1 MIILLSRLLFE
12 KLYSGRVSTRLITH
26 NFYRKAEREGG
37 RERERGSW
45 IDVGICYNEW
55 VFATVANTRW

>member
-26 NFYRKAEREGG
+26 FYRKAEREREGG
-37 RERERGSW
+37 REREG
-45 IDVGICYNEW
+45 VGLMW
-55 VFATVANTRW
+55 VFAMISGYLLP